1 MSKLSLEEIIDQKI
15 GIEDLPNDVLI
26 KICNYLNIK
35 EYIYI
40 VHVSKRF
47 QELSKNDEFL
57 KKINLS
63 EKQVD
68 FQLIKTAL
76 NLGVKYLSLRKSKI
90 SITVPVNF
98 KRRSNLKYLDLRL
111 NAHNLFK
118 PFISSEIEKGKMALL
133 YIFQI
138 VNSYSQVIA
147 IYSQVTVID
156 CTFAL

>member
-1 MSKLSLEEIIDQKI
+1 MSKFSSEEIFDEKI

-47 QELSKNDEFL
+47 QRLSKNDEFL

-90 SITVPVNF
+90 NITVPVNF
-98 KRRSNLKYLDLRL
+98 KRRSKLKYLDLRL

-118 PFISSEIEKGKMALL
+118 PFISSEIEKGE
-133 YIFQI
+133 
-138 VNSYSQVIA
+138 
-147 IYSQVTVID
+147 IYFSKSFI
-156 CTFAL
+156 L

>member
-1 MSKLSLEEIIDQKI
+1 MSKLSSEEIIDEKI

-47 QELSKNDEFL
+47 QELSRNDEFL

-76 NLGVKYLSLRKSKI
+76 KLGVKYLSLRKSKI

-118 PFISSEIEKGKMALL
+118 PFISSEIEKGKISLL
-133 YIFQI
+133 HIFQI
-138 VNSYSQVIA
+138 VNF
-147 IYSQVTVID
+147 YSQVTAIS
-156 CTFAL
+156 CATLPFLF